1 MLKYYMV
8 ISQLGFYN
16 IVLSIKNYNVSL
28 CTVSDNHFIV
38 RTNLK
43 KKSIRYEEIT
53 ITCLNNLH
61 LWL

>member
-28 CTVSDNHFIV
+28 YTVSDNHFIV